1 MKEGPQSLIWFIIKR
16 CFLSI
21 PQKFL
26 SETLCNVIKFLD
38 MKIAIRF
45 IIANCL
51 LIICAISCK
60 SENKSAVNPF
70 TASVS
75 ADSIRVFKCK
85 KDSSQTYT
93 VLLPANYKSETRW
106 PVIFAFDPHGDG
118 HLPLQKMREPA
129 SQLGY
134 ILIGSEN
141 FRNGVTNIQGIAAA
155 MFEDAMSRFSID
167 DKRVYLAGFSGG
179 ARAAGSIALSGKGI
193 RGIILSG
200 AGQSGFRADMKSSGL
215 VVYGIAGLGDFN
227 MSEIQNMDKE
237 LTSFGIVHSISFFN
251 GKHEWPAV
259 EELKQALLWLNFQAM
274 HENLCPINKGE
285 LNWFAKYSD
294 SMATG
299 YINSGKVVMAAN
311 LYQKAISALKDLYPV
326 KDLEKKLNSLISTSG
341 YQAAARNEEMLSKL
355 EERLKSEYSNA
366 MLSQNE
372 NLLSKDEKWWA
383 NELKVLNDR
392 CNSEKDPLKLGMYNR
407 LKGFLGILSYSYT
420 SRMVQAGNV
429 KEGERLIAIY
439 SLIEPE
445 NPDWMYY
452 KALLFDKQ
460 GNSQKAIEELKLSI
474 SKGLGDRARIAR
486 DFSSIVQKAIK

>member
-1 MKEGPQSLIWFIIKR
+1 
-16 CFLSI
+16 
-21 PQKFL
+21 
-26 SETLCNVIKFLD
+26 
-38 MKIAIRF
+38 MKIAYRF

-51 LIICAISCK
+51 LIIFAISCK
-60 SENKSAVNPF
+60 SENKSTVNPF

-75 ADSIRVFKCK
+75 VDSISVYKCK

-93 VLLPANYKSETRW
+93 VLLPSNYKSETRW

-118 HLPLQKMREPA
+118 HLPLRKMREPA

-200 AGQSGFRADMKSSGL
+200 AGQSGFRADLKSSGF

-237 LTSFGIVHSISFFN
+237 LSSLGIVHSISFFN
-251 GKHEWPAV
+251 GKHEWPPV
-259 EELKQALLWLNFQAM
+259 EELKQALLWFNFQAM
-274 HENLCPINKGE
+274 HENLCPVNKGE

-299 YINSGKVVMAAN
+299 FINSGKVVMAAN

-326 KDLEKKLNSLISTSG
+326 NDLEKKLNSLIISPG
-341 YQAAARNEEMLSKL
+341 YQAAVKNEEMLSDL
-355 EERLKSEYSNA
+355 EERLKNEYSNA
-366 MLSQNE
+366 MLSR
-372 NLLSKDEKWWA
+372 DEKWWA

-392 CNSEKDPLKLGMYNR
+392 CTSEKDPLKLGMYNR
-407 LKGFLGILSYSYT
+407 LKGFFGILAYSYT

-429 KEGERLIAIY
+429 KEGERLISIY

-460 GNSQKAIEELKLSI
+460 GNTQKAIEELKLSI
-474 SKGLGDRARIAR
+474 SKGLGDRVRIAR
-486 DFSSIVQKAIK
+486 DFSAVVQKAIK